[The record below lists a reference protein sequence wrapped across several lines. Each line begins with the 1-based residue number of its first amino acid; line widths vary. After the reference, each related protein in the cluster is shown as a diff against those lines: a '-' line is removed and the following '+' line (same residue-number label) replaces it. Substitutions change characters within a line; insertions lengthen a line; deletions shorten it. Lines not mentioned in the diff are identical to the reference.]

1 MLNKTSMGHSIS
13 IILAFFISL
22 KISAQ
27 TGYQTLIIPA
37 PDRLTVTAD
46 LYVADSTAPVILL
59 CHQAGYSRGEYLET
73 AKRLQKFGFTCLAI
87 DQRSGKESNAVRN
100 ETARAAA
107 LGHFQRN
114 YIDARHDIIAGIDFL
129 YSNYHRRVIVLGSSY
144 SASLALIEAKENPQ
158 VAAVVAFSPGEYF
171 GEKDFVS
178 KKIEGLDKPV
188 YAASSLS
195 EASAVTELLKDVAS
209 QLKVQFIPTEEGN
222 HGSKVLW
229 TSNSNNQEY
238 WITLMAFLSK
248 VRDLK

>member
-1 MLNKTSMGHSIS
+1 MKR
-13 IILAFFISL
+13 IIIIAFAFFLSI

-27 TGYQTLIIPA
+27 IGYTTLIIPA
-37 PDRLTVTAD
+37 PDGLTITAD

-87 DQRSGKESNAVRN
+87 DQRSGKECNAVRN
-100 ETARAAA
+100 ETARAAM
-107 LGHFQRN
+107 LGHYPRN
-114 YIDARHDIIAGIDFL
+114 YIDAKYDLVAGIDFL
-129 YSNYHRRVIVLGSSY
+129 YANYHRRVIVMGSSY
-144 SASLALIEAKENPQ
+144 SASLALLEAKENPQ
-158 VAAVVAFSPGEYF
+158 VAAVVVFSPGEYF

-178 KKIEGLDKPV
+178 KKIAGLDKPL
-188 YAASSLS
+188 YATSALS
-195 EASAVTELLKDVAS
+195 ESADVTDLLKDVTS
-209 QLKVQFIPTEEGN
+209 QLKVQFIPTSEGN

-238 WITLMAFLSK
+238 WLTLMAFLSK